1 MDQGG
6 YNLNKGRCISDLGGY
21 IRGQGGYNWNKGG
34 YIRDLGGQNRDQG
47 WYKKGIKVDI
57 KKGSKL
63 I

>member
-6 YNLNKGRCISDLGGY
+6 YNLNKGRYIRDLGGY

-47 WYKKGIKVDI
+47 
-57 KKGSKL
+57 
-63 I
+63 